1 MSTGARFCLGDRE
14 RRPEPLHY
22 KMCGLDDIYLLNGF
36 EIHETAYGPGVSIE
50 RADELHKAIGRY
62 IILHR
67 KVLGP
72 KDIRFLRNNLD
83 MTQDEL
89 GSILGVTGQTVARY
103 EKGQTEITGPADK
116 LIRVLY
122 ALHLLPDNVRSQIAE
137 EIINKKYGSQDID
150 ESGDAPVYFGETE
163 RGWATSSLVAA

>member
-14 RRPEPLHY
+14 KRPEPFHY
-22 KMCGLDDIYLLNGF
+22 TMCGLDDIYLLSGF
-36 EIHETAYGPGVSIE
+36 EIHETAYGRGVSIE

-62 IILHR
+62 LILHR

-72 KDIRFLRNNLD
+72 KDIRFLRKNLN

-89 GSILGVTGQTVARY
+89 SKYLGVTGQTVARY
-103 EKGQTEITGPADK
+103 EKGQTEIPGPADK

-122 ALHLLPDNVRSQIAE
+122 AVYLLPAEARAKIAE
-137 EIINKKYGSQDID
+137 EILKTQSGLDDID
-150 ESGDAPVYFGETE
+150 ETEDAPIYFGATE
-163 RGWATSSLVAA
+163 RGWDAGSLAAA